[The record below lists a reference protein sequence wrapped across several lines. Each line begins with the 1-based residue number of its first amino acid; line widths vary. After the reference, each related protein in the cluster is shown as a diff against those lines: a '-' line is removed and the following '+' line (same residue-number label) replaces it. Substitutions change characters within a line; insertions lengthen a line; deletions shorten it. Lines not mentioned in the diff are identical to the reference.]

1 METLELER
9 LLSFPFGYFLN
20 LGGWFPVANYP
31 FSETRFGQMTVVN
44 SDESYQSGLPLDVFF
59 TNAIDCVKSKG
70 GTTEEEKKA
79 YQRLDKFL
87 KRDVG
92 KPAWANASNKKDF
105 NAIFAN
111 EVIIPLTSS
120 TCIITFKPKNLQ
132 YHENVKL
139 PGEYGLGGLVIG
151 YAKSY
156 HGELDMVVFPPGL
169 KKDLHEEP
177 NAVPVTSLTEDD
189 EMAVDPQGQEQDD
202 GYEPVAGEMVEG
214 KSHGGTSLLRHHQSI
229 AALLTFSKIQKSRH
243 LIKSNTFPML
253 IVSPTDVIILMYQPQ
268 TDTLVITQV
277 LPWEKVAY
285 FFVWAV
291 LHHSIFPIN
300 MPEAVECGYAKATED
315 FSFGDYWYLENK
327 TVLQG
332 NNSQEIPKFACTYRF
347 VQDRTK

>member
-1 METLELER
+1 MCNCIQKQIEFPLLLLILLTEEVYYYENKFMFAETLK
-9 LLSFPFGYFLN
+9 YC
-20 LGGWFPVANYP
+20 
-31 FSETRFGQMTVVN
+31 RFFFAEKDN
-44 SDESYQSGLPLDVFF
+44 SP
-59 TNAIDCVKSKG
+59 
-70 GTTEEEKKA
+70 
-79 YQRLDKFL
+79 
-87 KRDVG
+87 G
-92 KPAWANASNKKDF
+92 K
-105 NAIFAN
+105 
-111 EVIIPLTSS
+111 T
-120 TCIITFKPKNLQ
+120 
-132 YHENVKL
+132 
-139 PGEYGLGGLVIG
+139 
-151 YAKSY
+151 
-156 HGELDMVVFPPGL
+156 
-169 KKDLHEEP
+169 
-177 NAVPVTSLTEDD
+177 
-189 EMAVDPQGQEQDD
+189 
-202 GYEPVAGEMVEG
+202 MVEG

-277 LPWEKVAY
+277 LPWEEVAY

-332 NNSQEIPKFACTYRF
+332 NNSQAIPKFACTYRF